1 VHVDAGDFKNGYSVV
16 MVAEEGKYKGGYLG
30 FPRFG
35 VCVDLRHGDFL
46 LIDPHQHHANTEII
60 PVTEDYTRLSF
71 VVYYREN
78 MQKCA
83 MQPQQGWDT
92 TPNPSPKLKPVIK
105 KKPRQDPVSLELV
118 PAIFPKRDVNV
129 NVYIRP
135 ETTDIKVI
143 DEVLKQNVYEKRFKI
158 EASDKW
164 LDLGGNI
171 GTFALLALSRGA
183 EVVTCEP
190 ESENLYIL
198 NKNLTHNF
206 PNGRWNIIPAA
217 ITVEEKDT
225 LDLYLCKGDY
235 NKYRHTIFPKRGR
248 STVKVQNTNIRKLL
262 AEGKFNGIKID
273 IEGAEIPILE
283 SLTEHDYTGIHKMV
297 FEYSFD
303 VDDSIPRFMNII
315 RKLSKVFTTVYYTKV
330 KPDELHY
337 TYFPAM
343 TIVYCSR

>member
-1 VHVDAGDFKNGYSVV
+1 

-35 VCVDLRHGDFL
+35 VCVDVRHGDFL
-46 LIDPHQHHANTEII
+46 LIDPHQNHANTEII
-60 PVTEDYTRLSF
+60 PVTPDYTRLSF

-83 MQPQQGWDT
+83 MQPPQQVGG
-92 TPNPSPKLKPVIK
+92 KIKIKPVIK
-105 KKPRQDPVSLELV
+105 PKQKAQTGQTAQTGQNALSHALDLV
-118 PAIFPKRDVNV
+118 PAVFPKRDINL
-129 NVYIRP
+129 NIFIRP
-135 ETTDIKVI
+135 DTTDIKVI
-143 DEVLKQNVYEKRFKI
+143 QEVLNQNVYEKKFKI
-158 EASDKW
+158 NATDKW

-190 ESENLYIL
+190 ESDNLYIL
-198 NKNLTHNF
+198 DKNLTHNF
-206 PNGRWNIIPAA
+206 PNGKWDIIPAA
-217 ITVEEKDT
+217 ITVDEQET
-225 LDLYLCKGDY
+225 LDLYLCKGEY

-248 STVKVQNTNIRKLL
+248 STVKVKNMNIRKLL
-262 AEGKFNGIKID
+262 KTGKFNGIKID

-283 SLTEHDYTGIHKMV
+283 SLTEKDYDGVTKMV

-315 RKLSKVFTTVYYTKV
+315 RKLKKVFSMVHFTKV
-330 KPDELHY
+330 KPEELHY